1 MEEVSIPIYVRAGI
15 DICILIMHIAHMPT
29 ILLLANMIKITI
41 NPRDKHRFPHVH
53 VLHAGKSAL
62 IDLKNFEVIEN
73 NGFSEK
79 TLKQV
84 LVTIRDEQEFLLEA
98 WRELNA

>member
-1 MEEVSIPIYVRAGI
+1 
-15 DICILIMHIAHMPT
+15 MHIKYMPT

-41 NPRDKHRFPHVH
+41 NPKDKHRFPHVH
-53 VLHAGKSAL
+53 IIHAEKSAL
-62 IDLKNFEVIEN
+62 IDLKNFSVLEN

-84 LVTIRDEQEFLLEA
+84 IMVIQAEQERLLEA
-98 WRELNA
+98 WEEYNA

>member
-1 MEEVSIPIYVRAGI
+1 
-15 DICILIMHIAHMPT
+15 MHISNMPT

-41 NPRDKHRFPHVH
+41 NPKDKHRFPRVH
-53 VLHAGKSAL
+53 VLHAEKSAL
-62 IDLKNFEVIEN
+62 IDLNRLVVVEN

-84 LVTIRDEQEFLLEA
+84 IAVIGDEQKFLLDA
-98 WRELNA
+98 WEEYNG

>member
-1 MEEVSIPIYVRAGI
+1 
-15 DICILIMHIAHMPT
+15 MPT

-41 NPRDKHRFPHVH
+41 NPKDKHRFPHVH
-53 VLHAGKSAL
+53 VLHAEKSAL
-62 IDLKNFEVIEN
+62 INLNNFLVLEN

-84 LVTIRDEQEFLLEA
+84 IAVMRDEQELLLAA
-98 WRELNA
+98 WEDYNA

>member
-1 MEEVSIPIYVRAGI
+1 
-15 DICILIMHIAHMPT
+15 MHIKNMPT

-41 NPRDKHRFPHVH
+41 NSKDKHRFPHVH
-53 VLHAGKSAL
+53 VLHAEKAAL
-62 IDLKNFEVIEN
+62 IDIKSFLVIEN

-84 LVTIRDEQEFLLEA
+84 IEVIRDEQEVLLEA
-98 WRELNA
+98 WKEYNG

>member
-1 MEEVSIPIYVRAGI
+1 
-15 DICILIMHIAHMPT
+15 MHIDHMPT

-41 NPRDKHRFPHVH
+41 NPKDKHRFPHVH
-53 VLHAGKSAL
+53 ILHAEKSAL
-62 IDLKNFEVIEN
+62 IDLEKFVVLEN

-84 LVTIRDEQEFLLEA
+84 IAVLRDEQGFLLDA
-98 WRELNA
+98 WREYNG

>member
-1 MEEVSIPIYVRAGI
+1 
-15 DICILIMHIAHMPT
+15 MHIKNMPT

-41 NPRDKHRFPHVH
+41 NPKDKHRFPHVH
-53 VLHAGKSAL
+53 VLHAEKSAL
-62 IDLKNFEVIEN
+62 IDLKNFMVIEN

-84 LVTIRDEQEFLLEA
+84 IEVIRDEQEFLLDA
-98 WRELNA
+98 WREYNG

>member
-1 MEEVSIPIYVRAGI
+1 
-15 DICILIMHIAHMPT
+15 MHIHNMPT

-53 VLHAGKSAL
+53 VLHAEMAAL
-62 IDLKNFEVIEN
+62 IDLKNFVVLEN

-84 LVTIRDEQEFLLEA
+84 IAVIRDEQDFLLEA
-98 WRELNA
+98 WSEYNG

>member
-1 MEEVSIPIYVRAGI
+1 
-15 DICILIMHIAHMPT
+15 MHINYMPT

-41 NPRDKHRFPHVH
+41 NPKDKHRFPHVH
-53 VLHAGKSAL
+53 IVHAEKSAL
-62 IDLKNFEVIEN
+62 IDLQSFTVLEN

-84 LVTIRDEQEFLLEA
+84 VVALKQEQKFLIEA
-98 WRELNA
+98 WSEYNG

>member
-1 MEEVSIPIYVRAGI
+1 
-15 DICILIMHIAHMPT
+15 MHIINMPT

-53 VLHAGKSAL
+53 VIHAEKSAL
-62 IDLKNFEVIEN
+62 VDLGNFLVLEN
-73 NGFSEK
+73 DGFSEN

-84 LVTIRDEQEFLLEA
+84 VLVLQKNIECLMEA
-98 WRELNA
+98 WEQYNG

>member
-1 MEEVSIPIYVRAGI
+1 
-15 DICILIMHIAHMPT
+15 MPT

-41 NPRDKHRFPHVH
+41 NPKDKHRFPHVH
-53 VLHAGKSAL
+53 VLHAEKSAL
-62 IDLKNFEVIEN
+62 IELGNFSVLEN

-84 LVTIRDEQEFLLEA
+84 IAVMRDEQEYLLEA
-98 WRELNA
+98 WEEYNG

>member
-1 MEEVSIPIYVRAGI
+1 
-15 DICILIMHIAHMPT
+15 MHIKNMPT

-41 NPRDKHRFPHVH
+41 NPKDKHRFPHVH
-53 VLHAGKSAL
+53 VLHAEKSAL
-62 IDLKNFEVIEN
+62 IDLKSFIVMQN

-84 LVTIRDEQEFLLEA
+84 LTVI
-98 WRELNA
+98 

>member
-1 MEEVSIPIYVRAGI
+1 
-15 DICILIMHIAHMPT
+15 MPT

-41 NPRDKHRFPHVH
+41 NPKDKHRFPHVH
-53 VLHAGKSAL
+53 ILHAERSAL
-62 IDLKNFEVIEN
+62 IDLKNFKVIEN

-84 LVTIRDEQEFLLEA
+84 IAVIRDEHELLLDA
-98 WRELNA
+98 WREYNG

>member
-1 MEEVSIPIYVRAGI
+1 
-15 DICILIMHIAHMPT
+15 MPT

-41 NPRDKHRFPHVH
+41 NPKDKHRFPHVH
-53 VLHAGKSAL
+53 VLHAEKSAL
-62 IDLKNFEVIEN
+62 VDLKNFVVLEN

-84 LVTIRDEQEFLLEA
+84 ILVLQKENEFLLEA
-98 WRELNA
+98 WKEYNG

>member
-1 MEEVSIPIYVRAGI
+1 
-15 DICILIMHIAHMPT
+15 MHIKSMPT

-41 NPRDKHRFPHVH
+41 NPKDKHRFPHVH
-53 VLHAGKSAL
+53 VLHAEKSAI
-62 IDLKNFEVIEN
+62 IDLNSFAVIEN

-84 LVTIRDEQEFLLEA
+84 VTVI
-98 WRELNA
+98 

>member
-1 MEEVSIPIYVRAGI
+1 
-15 DICILIMHIAHMPT
+15 MPT

-41 NPRDKHRFPHVH
+41 NPKDKHRFPHVH
-53 VLHAGKSAL
+53 VLHAEKSAL
-62 IDLKNFEVIEN
+62 IDLTSFVVLEN

-84 LVTIRDEQEFLLEA
+84 ILVLQQENKCLLEA
-98 WRELNA
+98 WEEYNG